1 METRNRLLP
10 VAAAA
15 LCVASAAP
23 AFAHSSAGAPARLTA
38 RLMTALARIVPG
50 ERTLVIDPGVD
61 PATVVTWRPRH
72 RNWRLTLDDA
82 LADAKLAVLVN
93 PMTGTLRVF
102 PAFTSASPATGN
114 SISAAP
120 AQPVHGS
127 EAGGGGPSPAVAGAI
142 PAHPS
147 VSGPPAGGTGPESEA
162 IPVTGPWGARIATGR
177 ADNFLVAVGLIAP
190 VGTGINLA
198 APPPTRAA
206 YAWPAARR
214 AAALRALLAG
224 SGLAAHLCDG
234 TLYIAR
240 ASAPC
245 VPCRVPP
252 TTKAALPMKA
262 ATAARST
269 AKAPDPAS
277 SPPRFEVWSIT
288 RGESMEAALSKWARR
303 ANWHI
308 EWYADDWRAPVAV
321 HITAKSFLQAAHEW
335 TQSAVSNGAPI
346 RVEARTGNRV
356 LVVESTVRNQN
367 GF

>member
-147 VSGPPAGGTGPESEA
+147 VSGPPSAGEAARGRAVPETGR
-162 IPVTGPWGARIATGR
+162 WGADIAAGR
-177 ADNFLVAVGLIAP
+177 ADTFLVAVGLIAP
-190 VGTGINLA
+190 VGTGIKLA
-198 APPPTRAA
+198 SSPPSRAV
-206 YAWPAARR
+206 YAWPATTR

-234 TLYIAR
+234 TLDLAR
-240 ASAPC
+240 TTGPDVSCNAGSGEKSGAPGKN
-245 VPCRVPP
+245 V
-252 TTKAALPMKA
+252 KARSP
-262 ATAARST
+262 AARSSQLV
-269 AKAPDPAS
+269 AS
-277 SPPRFEVWSIT
+277 RPQFEVWSID
-288 RGESMEAALSKWARR
+288 RGQSMREAISGWAKR
-303 ANWHI
+303 AGWTV

-321 HITAKSFLQAAHEW
+321 HITAKSFLAAAHEW

-356 LVVESTVRNQN
+356 LVIESTVRNQN